1 MATKNIIRSMRFSE
15 DVAKLIEQQQG
26 RNFTEK
32 FENLVI
38 ECVWQLS
45 KKKQELQQIQDQID
59 REKKRLNQLE
69 QKRQKLQAAMDQM
82 EGVLA
87 HCLCTAGET
96 LQELKQM

>member
-38 ECVWQLS
+38 EYWTSGPRGYQERLS
-45 KKKQELQQIQDQID
+45 NYIV
-59 REKKRLNQLE
+59 
-69 QKRQKLQAAMDQM
+69 KLAVQGQSRKS
-82 EGVLA
+82 GCNPLRHLA
-87 HCLCTAGET
+87 
-96 LQELKQM
+96 